1 MNLCIKKNVCI
12 FNCKFKSLVF
22 FIKTWKD
29 YEEFYE
35 ERFHELFN
43 GTNVPNNLEDGAYM
57 FDTVWAAALAL
68 RNVTAKLPSGQSLMD
83 FNYSNAEISDMLY
96 KEALNVSFFGLTVS
110 SVVHIE

>member
-1 MNLCIKKNVCI
+1 MLYSN
-12 FNCKFKSLVF
+12 KFTLLVYF
-22 FIKTWKD
+22 TKTWNS

-35 ERFHELFN
+35 GRFNELFK

-68 RNVTAKLPSGQSLMD
+68 HNTAAKLPSGQSLKD
-83 FNYSNAEISDMLY
+83 FNYSNTDLSDMIY

-110 SVVHIE
+110 YYVIDKMLHKCVV